1 MLSNI
6 QKNYSNLFLLFIIAF
21 IRPFGFTL
29 FLTSFPTLCELFD
42 VSNGLIIQAMTF
54 NSIGVGVGELC
65 YGTLS
70 DKFGRKKIFVL
81 GCFIYALS
89 NFFCI
94 YSTNVLQYFI
104 YSTLQGLSSGFTS
117 ILYASIRDM
126 YKDETIITKYIT
138 ITEILFGV
146 CLIVSPFLGSIIFIH
161 FSWKGNYI
169 FLFLL
174 SVIISTLFLFFYR
187 ENKNINSDFKGILK
201 SYKSFISNK
210 DFALLVFLS
219 LLACFAISIHV
230 TEIPFINNGI
240 YKISPFYSGM
250 IVSALNL
257 MYVFGNIINMYLLR
271 CFCIRDIIK
280 ITVKIFILAI
290 FAMFTFLLKDNFL
303 SILIPFMVILLLS
316 GILFPNSVALTLN
329 KIPYNCGIAGS
340 FIGSAMYFGGGMVRL
355 ILGLFN
361 TDNYTVIFSMLITT
375 ILIYVVSTNIKE
387 LYPKKLIIK

>member
-1 MLSNI
+1 
-6 QKNYSNLFLLFIIAF
+6 
-21 IRPFGFTL
+21 
-29 FLTSFPTLCELFD
+29 LCELFD